1 MFFSAGVIRAKQVI
15 MILQLAREAAG
26 ASAAG
31 LMQELEAA
39 TTAMQ
44 GQRAAGTIAG
54 GTITGDLVELKDVGR
69 LVITGDIH
77 GDARALFSLLDEIQ
91 YERFLPD
98 PLNKLVFLGDYVDR
112 GSDSAGV
119 LYAVSKLKR
128 AYPDSIILMR
138 GNHEAPI
145 EFPFGSHDLPYQLM
159 SRFGSDAK
167 TVYGK
172 ALSLFQ
178 AMPLFV
184 VIAERLLL
192 VHGGLPTGQGVAERF
207 RELVADAHENHLR
220 NTVMEELLWNDPRPL
235 EGEPGW
241 EASSRGL
248 GRHFGRAVTERWLA
262 ATGTRVVVRGHE
274 PCRGYR
280 MDHGGTLLTLFSTT
294 EAYPSFAASYI
305 AIDRDRLASV
315 SSAGILAKH
324 ARMLEL

>member
-1 MFFSAGVIRAKQVI
+1 MFFSAEVIRAEQV
-15 MILQLAREAAG
+15 MIALELAREAAN

-31 LMQELEAA
+31 LMHELDAA

-44 GQRAAGTIAG
+44 GQRASGTIAG
-54 GTITGDLVELKDVGR
+54 GTVTGGLVELKDVGR
-69 LVITGDIH
+69 LVIAGDIH
-77 GDARALFSLLDEIQ
+77 GDARALSALLDEIQ
-91 YERFLPD
+91 YRRFLPD

-128 AYPDSIILMR
+128 TYPDSVVLMR
-138 GNHEAPI
+138 GNHEAPV
-145 EFPFGSHDLPYQLM
+145 EFPFGSHDLPYHLM

-172 ALSLFQ
+172 ALSFFQ
-178 AMPLFV
+178 AMPLAV
-184 VIAERLLL
+184 IIAETLLL
-192 VHGGLPTGQGVAERF
+192 VHGGLPTGQGVAEQF
-207 RELVADAHENHLR
+207 RGLVADAQENHMHNR
-220 NTVMEELLWNDPRPL
+220 VMEELLWNDPRPL

-248 GRHFGRAVTERWLA
+248 GRHFGRAITERWLA

-280 MDHGGTLLTLFSTT
+280 MDHGGTVLTLFSTT
-294 EAYPSFAASYI
+294 EVYPSFAAAYI
-305 AIDRDRLASV
+305 TIDRDGLASV
-315 SSAGILAKH
+315 SSAGALAKH
-324 ARMLEL
+324 AKMLEL